1 MSLTQHGGKRN
12 YAQVFQTG
20 LPHCCHVA
28 HLCHTSTPK
37 RTKKPPCA
45 QQESQCAR
53 RLKERIARGGGLGD
67 YMVSSSKGSGPYSFS
82 PSLPITENRNS
93 MNPPIY
99 GTNPKKIHQPDFPIS
114 CNIRTRRATIG
125 IKDIAPNMPIRAKI
139 GVDGMDTNHVAQTV
153 LP

>member
-1 MSLTQHGGKRN
+1 
-12 YAQVFQTG
+12 
-20 LPHCCHVA
+20 
-28 HLCHTSTPK
+28 
-37 RTKKPPCA
+37 
-45 QQESQCAR
+45 
-53 RLKERIARGGGLGD
+53 
-67 YMVSSSKGSGPYSFS
+67 
-82 PSLPITENRNS
+82 